1 MEKLLILIVL
11 LTSQI
16 ALGQVIE
23 QTNTKSSQEL
33 YDYHTLKQQQN
44 KKTAWILLGS
54 GAAMTVTGFV
64 ILTNNSGKIITEIF
78 IDKNSNS
85 GTASSLLI
93 IGGGATSLASIPF
106 FISAGKHSKKAT
118 LSLRGEQN
126 IVSNIKIDN
135 SNCVALNIII
145 HF

>member
-16 ALGQVIE
+16 AFGQVIE
-23 QTNTKSSQEL
+23 QTNTKSSQEF

-64 ILTNNSGKIITEIF
+64 ILNSNGKKIITDIF
-78 IDKNSNS
+78 TGKNSSS
-85 GTASSLLI
+85 GLVSSLLI
-93 IGGGATSLASIPF
+93 IGGGAASIASIPF

-135 SNCVALNIII
+135 SNCLALNITI